1 MDRKPIPD
9 NRIRRIMDAGLPGL
23 EQQPWFEERVLQR
36 IRQAEEEGEKPVRGR
51 RKLSV
56 VLVVALALVLIA
68 ATAVA
73 ATMLYRYYARNI
85 AVEAAHGYYQAWP
98 LDEKIAMVDRM
109 LEEGIEIDA
118 AQAARLHDRS
128 LTDEEKEVIADGIV
142 IGYYGEGH
150 DGVLSAAN
158 IMEHDMG
165 QFNTWSLEDQAWFS
179 EQQLASGHEQAT
191 YEFHKMP
198 GENDMPADKA
208 VAHARDLLTEVYD
221 IDIEELKTWK
231 TIVSF
236 SSEQISDGVNPTHM
250 EDIYEIGFFEP
261 GNDVHPYW
269 VQLSH
274 DGKLMHMSEPFRER
288 SANNHITSLYYP
300 LNTPEDKVRFAQTV
314 SPLIEE
320 YVAAGEDID
329 DYYQYLATIDYIMPS
344 AEYLSEEEAVRISDE
359 AIVANRGWK
368 EENLPK
374 YERIVSLRRLE
385 DGSVI
390 WYIKY
395 KLLTELTGPFLY
407 GEITLDYGMKVTI
420 NAVTGEVIAIDENSW
435 GTKWSAQFE

>member
-73 ATMLYRYYARNI
+73 ATVLYRYYARNI
-85 AVEAAHGYYQAWP
+85 AVEAAHGYYQEWP

-198 GENDMPADKA
+198 GENDMPADQA
-208 VAHARDLLTEVYD
+208 VAHARDLLTEVFD

-250 EDIYEIGFFEP
+250 EDIYQIGFYEP
-261 GNDVHPYW
+261 GNDKHPYW

-274 DGKLMHMSEPFRER
+274 DGKLMHMAEPFRENT
-288 SANNHITSLYYP
+288 ANDYINSIYFP
-300 LNTPEDKVRFAQTV
+300 LRTPEDKVRFA
-314 SPLIEE
+314 EE
-320 YVAAGEDID
+320 VAPVIRQYVAEGENISAA
-329 DYYQYLATIDYIMPS
+329 YQYLASIDYIMPS
-344 AEYLSEEEAVRISDE
+344 PEYLSEEEAVRISDE
-359 AIVANRGWK
+359 ALVANRGWK
-368 EENLPK
+368 EEDLPQ
-374 YERIVSLRRLE
+374 YERIVSLRRID
-385 DGSVI
+385 DGRVI

-395 KLLTELTGPFLY
+395 KLIDKLTGPFLY
-407 GEITLDYGMKVTI
+407 GEITLDYGMKVTV
-420 NAVTGEVIAIDENSW
+420 NAVTGEVIAIEDNEW
-435 GTKWSAQFE
+435 GAQWGQLYE